1 LKSVPSFLDQ
11 NPEKKSQALYTRKKR
26 QSSLIFSFIRVLECI
41 KKTNLEVGLGCYCWY
56 WSVEVITEAFCTY
69 TANFWMLY
77 YWIVLATHR
86 KEVSDVLIRPWMLR
100 CLFIGCW
107 KLIYLDF
114 LVCAGAGLKKVR
126 FCFLGYFCRNR

>member
-1 LKSVPSFLDQ
+1 LRLGLLTFIWNQCLLFWTKTQKKNLKP
-11 NPEKKSQALYTRKKR
+11 YTRAKKR
-26 QSSLIFSFIRVLECI
+26 QSLLIFSFIHVLVCI

-86 KEVSDVLIRPWMLR
+86 KEVSDVLIRPWIDSDWAYKFR
-100 CLFIGCW
+100 PWIDHGGFDIGVW
-107 KLIYLDF
+107 IT
-114 LVCAGAGLKKVR
+114 
-126 FCFLGYFCRNR
+126 